1 MQDKMH
7 TVWTILMLISANFVY
22 SLKYLINLILKRQ
35 SFRTLLRQLF
45 WNTRLRIHSTLQKS
59 IFELEYCPNATSPA
73 KWISIG
79 NLPDAWR
86 IIWVLNA
93 VELIIWNK
101 LWQDQTWLVRK
112 FQIRIDTFRHFAVPP
127 IRLLQSKQNLG
138 YVVYT
143 QFQNLE
149 SVSIQLVN
157 AIHSI
162 TLTQPDLT
170 SRLNRYR

>member
-1 MQDKMH
+1 MF
-7 TVWTILMLISANFVY
+7 LANIET
-22 SLKYLINLILKRQ
+22 SIIPNTLKAV
-35 SFRTLLRQLF
+35 FF
-45 WNTRLRIHSTLQKS
+45 NTRLRIHSTLQKS
-59 IFELEYCPNATSPA
+59 IFELECCPNEKFPA
-73 KWISIG
+73 KLITRCMTNNMSFKYC
-79 NLPDAWR
+79 R
-86 IIWVLNA
+86 TVLL
-93 VELIIWNK
+93 ELIIWNK

-112 FQIRIDTFRHFAVPP
+112 FQIRIDTFRHFAVPS

-170 SRLNRYR
+170 SRLNRCRLAITLQLMKFC